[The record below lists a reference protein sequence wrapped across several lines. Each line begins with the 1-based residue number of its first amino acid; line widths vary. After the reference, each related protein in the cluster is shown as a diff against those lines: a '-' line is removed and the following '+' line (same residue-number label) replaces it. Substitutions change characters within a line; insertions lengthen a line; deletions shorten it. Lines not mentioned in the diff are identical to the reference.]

1 MTQLIFT
8 LCLFFSIFYSSTAL
22 TCINCAVVK
31 CKAPEGCKAG
41 TVKDF
46 CGCCDVC
53 AQAVGE
59 VCGGILLNNKKCG
72 NELTCVKNKSTD
84 LMGICQPKCGP
95 VCEIFCKY
103 GNVLD
108 VNGCPTCRCNDPP
121 ICEPVCDIYCP
132 YGNVLDVNGC
142 PTCLCNSQPICGPVC
157 MIFCENGN
165 VLDERGCPTCQC
177 INNLV

>member
-1 MTQLIFT
+1 MKSFKHGLHKHFFVFNIEFQTWVYLCLYQMGT
-8 LCLFFSIFYSSTAL
+8 LCKT
-22 TCINCAVVK
+22 
-31 CKAPEGCKAG
+31 G
-41 TVKDF
+41 TVKDL

-72 NELTCVKNKSTD
+72 NQLTCVKNKSTD

-95 VCEIFCKY
+95 VCKIFCKY

-121 ICEPVCDIYCP
+121 ICGPVCDIYCP
-132 YGNVLDVNGC
+132 YGNVLDANGC

-157 MIFCENGN
+157 MIFCENGY
-165 VLDERGCPTCQC
+165 VLDESGCPTCQC
-177 INNLV
+177 IKNAV